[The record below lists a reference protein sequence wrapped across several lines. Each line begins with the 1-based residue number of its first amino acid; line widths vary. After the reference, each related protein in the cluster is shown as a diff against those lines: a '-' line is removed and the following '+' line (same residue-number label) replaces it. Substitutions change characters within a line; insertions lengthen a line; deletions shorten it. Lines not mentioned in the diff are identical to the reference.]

1 MNVPYLVYLY
11 NLWRQIDC
19 LVYFISASGLILFS
33 WTCHWLKE
41 NICQSTD
48 LDQYTR
54 VLVQL
59 HQWVHT
65 HTHAHTHTHTRTRT
79 QTHTH
84 SRTNTLALALSQT
97 QTQTQT
103 QTRTHARTHTH
114 THTRARAHTHTHTH
128 TWQCSELALLV
139 SSSWTIWSSW
149 RRPGK
154 RTRSRAQQGRCSWTP
169 LFCRRYSNISKPR
182 SSQQE
187 SQNPCTSWQQSATQ
201 SMEAVKLE
209 IWVKICACQTHWL

>member
-65 HTHAHTHTHTRTRT
+65 HTHA
-79 QTHTH
+79 
-84 SRTNTLALALSQT
+84 
-97 QTQTQT
+97 
-103 QTRTHARTHTH
+103 RTH
-114 THTRARAHTHTHTH
+114 AHTHTHTH

-154 RTRSRAQQGRCSWTP
+154 RTRSRAQQGGVHELLS
-169 LFCRRYSNISKPR
+169 FVGVIQISPNPGHLSR
-182 SSQQE
+182 E
-187 SQNPCTSWQQSATQ
+187 SQNPLYFLATICNT
-201 SMEAVKLE
+201 EYGGGKTG
-209 IWVKICACQTHWL
+209 IWVKYVHAKTHCSKICVIIFIGAIIYLYLFICSVIFFKIKS